1 MADLGGVAWHS
12 TVSLRILRFFL
23 GEGASGSHELDSA
36 LRQHKTSVRPG
47 EFIFGK
53 SGDDG
58 DRYPIGAPTGN
69 PKCV

>member
-12 TVSLRILRFFL
+12 TVSQRILRFFQ
-23 GEGASGSHELDSA
+23 GEGVSGSHELDSV
-36 LRQHKTSVRPG
+36 LRQHKTSVRPR

-58 DRYPIGAPTGN
+58 DRYLIGAVDGDA
-69 PKCV
+69 